1 MTRTGPRKTVADDF
15 WQGRLSSARSFH
27 KAARTLLTLTD
38 PGQNANPTIAHIVNA
53 AIAYADAIT
62 ALRARV
68 VNQKDHKS
76 IGALLRDVMGNL
88 VPSSQ
93 IAHLDAIL
101 TQKDDASYGARPGSR
116 SQAENLLERLDVFAD
131 WAETE
136 MRR

>member
-1 MTRTGPRKTVADDF
+1 MTRTGARKTVADDF

-62 ALRARV
+62 ARRAKV
-68 VNQKDHKS
+68 INQKDHKS
-76 IGALLRDVMGNL
+76 IGALLRDVLGNMVL
-88 VPSSQ
+88 SSQ
-93 IAHLDAIL
+93 IAHLDAIIK
-101 TQKDDASYGARPGSR
+101 QKDDASYGARPGTR
-116 SQAENLLERLDVFAD
+116 TQAENLLGRLEEFAA

-136 MRR
+136 LER